1 METSKFDIADYLDN
15 KEMIAEYLNEVL
27 QEVDNVEISAAI
39 GCIEKAI
46 QDGIDSG
53 IAHDFNPEKH
63 LQELKAKRSTSQ
75 IN

>member
-15 KEMIAEYLNEVL
+15 KKMITEYLNEVL
-27 QEVDNVEISAAI
+27 QEGDHVEISAAV
-39 GCIEKAI
+39 GYIEKAI

-63 LQELKAKRSTSQ
+63 IQELKSKRS
-75 IN
+75 

>member
-15 KEMIAEYLNEVL
+15 KKMITEYLNEVL
-27 QEVDNVEISAAI
+27 QEGNNTQIVAAI
-39 GCIEKAI
+39 ELIEKAI

-63 LQELKAKRSTSQ
+63 LQELKAKRSPNS
-75 IN
+75 

>member
-27 QEVDNVEISAAI
+27 QEGDNVEISAAI
-39 GCIEKAI
+39 GYIEKAI

-63 LQELKAKRSTSQ
+63 LQEFKAKRSTFR

>member
-27 QEVDNVEISAAI
+27 QECDNTQIVAAV
-39 GCIEKAI
+39 GYIEKAI
-46 QDGIDSG
+46 QEGIDSG

-63 LQELKAKRSTSQ
+63 LQELKAKRSPNS
-75 IN
+75 

>member
-15 KEMIAEYLNEVL
+15 NEMIAEYLKEVL
-27 QEVDNVEISAAI
+27 KEGDNAQLVAAI
-39 GCIEKAI
+39 GYIEKAV
-46 QDGIDSG
+46 QEGIDSG

-63 LQELKAKRSTSQ
+63 LQELKSKRRTSQ